1 MNLREISIFKDL
13 SDEDLKKI
21 TQKTRFEEK
30 IYQKDSQIFTVGE
43 VTGAMYYLLEGS
55 ILVYKID
62 PNGKRFIIRKFNT
75 PAIFGEVYSYFDE
88 PFDFSAQAETDSK
101 VLVIHDFKKLFTD
114 DTPKDF
120 LIAYTNVV
128 SRKCLQLSRS
138 NQITSQSTLRQKI
151 AKYLIT
157 NEENGLVKTNLSRE
171 EWADILA
178 TTRPSLSRE
187 LSKMTEDGLIEIKN
201 KTIKIL
207 NKSDFADII

>member
-1 MNLREISIFKDL
+1 MDLRQIPIFKNL
-13 SDEDLKKI
+13 SDADLNIIKNKVGI
-21 TQKTRFEEK
+21 EEK
-30 IYQKDSQIFTVGE
+30 IYKKDSQIFTVGE
-43 VTGAMYYLLEGS
+43 VTGDMYYLIEGS

-62 PNGKRFIIRKFNT
+62 PNGKRFIIRKFNK

-88 PFDFSAQAETDSK
+88 PFDFSAQAEIDTK
-101 VLVIHDFKKLFTD
+101 ILVIHDFKKLFTD

-128 SRKCLQLSRS
+128 SKKCLQLSRS

-151 AKYLIT
+151 AKYLIL
-157 NEENGLVKTNLSRE
+157 NEENGIMKTDFSRE

-187 LSKMTEDGLIEIKN
+187 LSNMVDDGLISIKD
-201 KTIKIL
+201 KLIKIE
-207 NKSDFADII
+207 NKLALADII